1 LTRIEMYEKTRN
13 RIDILL
19 RAEPDNPLLESV
31 KLQLQYLKDLEDGK
45 HQDRTRLKDI
55 NLGLIAVREIEGW
68 DDELADLL
76 HQISAEVRQMVES
89 TK

>member
-1 LTRIEMYEKTRN
+1 LTRMEMYERARN

-19 RAEPDNPLLESV
+19 QAEPDNPLLESV
-31 KLQLQYLKDLEDGK
+31 KLQLQYLRDLEDGK
-45 HQDRTRLKDI
+45 HQDRARLKDI

-76 HQISAEVRQMVES
+76 HRISAEVRQMAES
-89 TK
+89 TT